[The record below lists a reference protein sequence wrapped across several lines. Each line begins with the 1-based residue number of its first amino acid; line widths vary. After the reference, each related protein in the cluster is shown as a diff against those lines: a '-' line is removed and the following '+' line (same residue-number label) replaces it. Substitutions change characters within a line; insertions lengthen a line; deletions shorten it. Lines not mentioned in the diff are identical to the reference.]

1 MYHYRGLLLVLF
13 MKTQQKL
20 KQQFSCEF
28 FPPKTEKGM
37 QNLFNTAEI
46 FKQEINPEFFSV
58 TFGAGG
64 STRET
69 TFNAVTKIQQ
79 STGCDV
85 APHLSCIGSS
95 KQQLKDILDDYKQ
108 QDINRIVTLRGDMP
122 SGTISQSDFNYAN
135 ELISFIRENYENQFH
150 LEVAA
155 YPEVHPQADNANKDL
170 LNFVN
175 KVNAGADSAITQYF
189 YNIDSYFYFI
199 DSCEKAGID
208 IPIVPGIM
216 PITNFSNLARF
227 SNMCGA
233 EIPQWLRKKL
243 ESYADDVDAIKD
255 FGAEFVSDMCNKLLD
270 MGAPGLHFY
279 SMNQSEAT
287 LRIWNNIKR

>member
-1 MYHYRGLLLVLF
+1 
-13 MKTQQKL
+13 MKSQKKL

-28 FPPKTEKGM
+28 FPPKTDKGM
-37 QNLFNTAEI
+37 ENLFNTAEI
-46 FKQEINPEFFSV
+46 LKKEIDPEFFSV

-64 STRET
+64 STREN
-69 TFNAVTKIQQ
+69 TFNAVTKIKT

-95 KQQLKDILDDYKQ
+95 KQQLTEILDDYQ
-108 QDINRIVTLRGDMP
+108 QQGITRIVTLRGDMP
-122 SGTISQSDFNYAN
+122 SGTVSQSDFNYAS
-135 ELISFIRENYENQFH
+135 ELVTFIRDSYAKQFH

-155 YPEVHPQADNANKDL
+155 YPEVHPQAENAQKDL
-170 LNFVN
+170 NNFIR
-175 KVNAGADSAITQYF
+175 KVKAGADSAITQYF
-189 YNIDSYFYFI
+189 YNVDSYFYFI
-199 DSCEKAGID
+199 DSCEKAGLD

-227 SNMCGA
+227 SAMCGA
-233 EIPQWLRKKL
+233 EIPQWLMRKL
-243 ESYADDVDAIKD
+243 EAYGDDSQSIKD
-255 FGAEFVSDMCNKLLD
+255 FGAEFVSSMCEKLLA

-287 LRIWNNIKR
+287 LKIWNNIKP

>member
-1 MYHYRGLLLVLF
+1 

-20 KQQFSCEF
+20 EKHFSCEF

-37 QNLFNTAEI
+37 ENLFATAE
-46 FKQEINPEFFSV
+46 KLTKEINPRFFSV

-69 TFNAVTKIQQ
+69 TFNAVTQVQKH
-79 STGCDV
+79 TGREV

-95 KQQLKDILDDYKQ
+95 REQLKDILDEYRDKG
-108 QDINRIVTLRGDMP
+108 IKRIVTLRGDMP
-122 SGTISQSDFNYAN
+122 SGTVSHGDFNHAN
-135 ELISFIRENYENQFH
+135 ELVSFIRDNYSDHFH
-150 LEVAA
+150 IEVAA
-155 YPEVHPQADNANKDL
+155 YPETHPQATSATKDL
-170 LNFVN
+170 QYFAN

-189 YNIDSYFYFI
+189 YNIDSYNYFI
-199 DSCEKAGID
+199 DDCEKMGLD

-216 PITNFSNLARF
+216 PITNFSNLSHF
-227 SNMCGA
+227 SEMCGA
-233 EIPQWLRKKL
+233 DIPQWLRRKL
-243 ESYADDVDAIKD
+243 ESYADDVDSIKD
-255 FGAEFVSDMCNKLLD
+255 FGADFVSGMSQKLLD

-287 LRIWNNIKR
+287 LRIWNNLKK